1 MQKKECME
9 DNIIKYIDMETLK
22 SYNGQETYTDDYLFV
37 TDKLEK
43 IFLENK
49 NVKLEVFLMI
59 YCTEGEIKLELNNV
73 PHYLHQ
79 DDLIISLPNTLIGRV
94 SASSSHKVKVICFSN
109 RFLQRLTQT
118 EKYTWKWICYIR
130 ENPVKHFEK
139 REEKELFNQ
148 YLKLIES
155 KAKTDINKCQKD
167 ILLHIASAFFGEMI
181 FQTTQ
186 KSIESETDIHTG
198 SLKQSDFLFKQ
209 FMEALSAD
217 NGKHRTLDYYANLFC
232 YSPKYLSRI
241 IKQIS
246 GKNALSLIHENAIE
260 HIILELKYSNKSM
273 KEIAMD
279 FDFSNTSFFAQ
290 YVKKHL
296 GMTPS
301 EYRSYNQ
308 ATD

>member
-1 MQKKECME
+1 ME

-22 SYNGQETYTDDYLFV
+22 SYNGQETYTDDCLFF

-94 SASSSHKVKVICFSN
+94 SANSSHKVKVICFSN
-109 RFLQRLTQT
+109 RFLRRLTQT
-118 EKYTWKWICYIR
+118 EKYTWKWICYIQK
-130 ENPVKHFEK
+130 NPVKHFEQGEKK
-139 REEKELFNQ
+139 RFNQ
-148 YLKLIES
+148 YLSLMES
-155 KAKTDINKCQKD
+155 KTQTNINKFQKV
-167 ILLHIASAFFGEMI
+167 ILSHIASAFFEEMI

-246 GKNALSLIHENAIE
+246 GKNALTLIHENAIE

>member
-1 MQKKECME
+1 ME
-9 DNIIKYIDMETLK
+9 DNIIKYIDMEMLK
-22 SYNGQETYTDDYLFV
+22 SYNGQETYTDDYLFF

-118 EKYTWKWICYIR
+118 EKYTWKWICYIQ
-130 ENPVKHFEK
+130 ENPVKHFEQGEKK
-139 REEKELFNQ
+139 RFNQ
-148 YLKLIES
+148 YLSLMES
-155 KAKTDINKCQKD
+155 KTQTNINKFQKV
-167 ILLHIASAFFGEMI
+167 ILSHIASAFFGEMI

-186 KSIESETDIHTG
+186 KSIESETEIHTG
-198 SLKQSDFLFKQ
+198 SLRQSDFLFKQ

-217 NGKHRTLDYYANLFC
+217 NGKHRSREYYANLFC
-232 YSPKYLSRI
+232 YSPKYLSRV

-246 GKNALSLIHENAIE
+246 GKNALTLIHENAIE
-260 HIILELKYSNKSM
+260 HIIMELKYSNKSM

-301 EYRSYNQ
+301 EYRSNNQ